1 MFFGFLVF
9 FTCNKCVKN
18 YEWSLIS
25 CMVLNF
31 MDSNITICTTYIAWR
46 ACRKQE
52 DIWFRSG
59 NGPLF
64 MNQTIVH
71 VISYNTKPS
80 RFQAP
85 KFIKCMSVC
94 GVFLYW
100 YHFCGAELKYS
111 LPVYMIPQLSTLD
124 RSTCTSNY
132 QLETH

>member
-1 MFFGFLVF
+1 MTPEIQWFKTFNNCILILLVLDTGGSEMTDELELCQVCMYIKNSQDVLWVFLFF

-71 VISYNTKPS
+71 VIS
-80 RFQAP
+80 
-85 KFIKCMSVC
+85 
-94 GVFLYW
+94 
-100 YHFCGAELKYS
+100 
-111 LPVYMIPQLSTLD
+111 
-124 RSTCTSNY
+124 
-132 QLETH
+132 

>member
-1 MFFGFLVF
+1 MTPEIQWFKTSDLRNLIFEPFNNCILILLVLDTGGSEMTDELELCQVCMYWYIKKSQDVLWGFLGF

-18 YEWSLIS
+18 YEWSFTS

-31 MDSNITICTTYIAWR
+31 MDSNVTIIICTTYIAWR

-71 VISYNTKPS
+71 VIS
-80 RFQAP
+80 
-85 KFIKCMSVC
+85 
-94 GVFLYW
+94 
-100 YHFCGAELKYS
+100 
-111 LPVYMIPQLSTLD
+111 
-124 RSTCTSNY
+124 
-132 QLETH
+132 